1 MFITNPQTN
10 KKIIITS
17 SLGKSILNNYINHKG
32 GSIRSK
38 KIDIK
43 ALWEWEEDELDDLN
57 DTLVHFSESTLP
69 PKIKIDYPLTLKGVY
84 TYMGGGGGGA
94 IYLSDTALVVKVL
107 FSSSMG
113 EKESRLQ
120 LKAGD
125 ISPKVHINIELS
137 KLENEHILLDDN
149 MLEYWEG
156 SADVNSKI
164 QELSVYNNEPVYIIV
179 MDYLDIPDW
188 IPLSKVTEIDS
199 KSIYALLHDLVYNKG
214 IYNTLDLVGYT
225 GDHIFY
231 NTDLKSYKIIDY
243 GAFME
248 VKKTDDKDKLI
259 ETMWENINNKLK
271 L

>member
-1 MFITNPQTN
+1 
-10 KKIIITS
+10 
-17 SLGKSILNNYINHKG
+17 
-32 GSIRSK
+32 
-38 KIDIK
+38 
-43 ALWEWEEDELDDLN
+43 
-57 DTLVHFSESTLP
+57 
-69 PKIKIDYPLTLKGVY
+69 
-84 TYMGGGGGGA
+84 
-94 IYLSDTALVVKVL
+94 
-107 FSSSMG
+107 
-113 EKESRLQ
+113 
-120 LKAGD
+120 
-125 ISPKVHINIELS
+125 
-137 KLENEHILLDDN
+137 
-149 MLEYWEG
+149 
-156 SADVNSKI
+156 
-164 QELSVYNNEPVYIIV
+164 

>member
-1 MFITNPQTN
+1 MFITNPLTN

-17 SLGKSILNNYINHKG
+17 SLGKSVLNNYINHKG

-57 DTLVHFSESTLP
+57 DTLTHFSESTLP

-94 IYLSDTALVVKVL
+94 IYLSDTSLVVKVL

-137 KLENEHILLDDN
+137 KLENEHILLDTIC
-149 MLEYWEG
+149 L
-156 SADVNSKI
+156 
-164 QELSVYNNEPVYIIV
+164 
-179 MDYLDIPDW
+179 
-188 IPLSKVTEIDS
+188 
-199 KSIYALLHDLVYNKG
+199 
-214 IYNTLDLVGYT
+214 
-225 GDHIFY
+225 
-231 NTDLKSYKIIDY
+231 
-243 GAFME
+243 
-248 VKKTDDKDKLI
+248 
-259 ETMWENINNKLK
+259 NIGKAVLM
-271 L
+271 